1 MDKPIK
7 VNHLSYIYQLNT
19 PFEKKALN
27 NISIEIPKGEIT
39 MIVGKTGSGK
49 STFIK
54 HLNGLLIPNQGSL
67 TIDELLID
75 SSVKKNILVQLRK
88 KIGLVFQFPEKQ
100 LFEETVIKDVMVAP
114 KNFGLSDEEA
124 LQNAKYYLA
133 KVGIGEDLFDK
144 SPFEISGGQMRR
156 VAIAGVLAM
165 NPEIL
170 VLDEPTA
177 GLDSIG
183 RKSIMNLI
191 TKLNEEKG
199 ITIIMVTHNMNV
211 VSQYSNNVIYFKD
224 NQIFEAGVTR
234 DVLYKEK
241 IYNSEDGLIKPDVVR
256 FYNKLDKNKFKTNEK
271 PVKVNE
277 LIKLINKVS
286 EGNYE

>member
-19 PFEKKALN
+19 LFEKKALN

>member
-7 VNHLSYIYQLNT
+7 INHLSYIYQLNT

-277 LIKLINKVS
+277 LIKLINKVIG
-286 EGNYE
+286 GNYE